1 MSCQIHELLHVAR
14 HARSAGI
21 SRHQF
26 FAFRVKACIDVSI
39 NSTSIAH
46 KRLQAGPNDMS
57 ECSGTK
63 EYGDGPEAPTDYPT
77 ADLWLLRCSFC
88 SWSSQL
94 ELAKID
100 VEIE

>member
-1 MSCQIHELLHVAR
+1 
-14 HARSAGI
+14 
-21 SRHQF
+21 
-26 FAFRVKACIDVSI
+26 
-39 NSTSIAH
+39 
-46 KRLQAGPNDMS
+46 MS